1 MNKNEFNSVGYSR
14 LLLVT
19 ANAFNTL
26 SGGGITFTN
35 LFKGWPKDKI
45 ATVHNDKIA
54 PTTDVCDKYYH
65 LSKKEF
71 PWIFPFSLAN
81 YFGGQEKFEGALRTA
96 KSTGKGKSFKT
107 DLLKYIQ
114 RGTQAV
120 FGDEI
125 PTGAVL
131 TYDLKKWIKDFKP
144 DVIYTILGN
153 LQYIRLVRQIAHEF
167 KIPVVVHMMD
177 DWPSVMYKRGV
188 FGPYRRWRMKVELQ
202 KIMNEAA
209 VSLAICDSM
218 ARAYQERYGRPFKA
232 FHNALEAEG
241 WISKARKEWKRKSP
255 FMVVYAGALM
265 PDSQLGSVKDV
276 ADCVASLNKSG
287 LDVEFKI
294 YAPWYFANAY
304 RDELERGKCVQVFD
318 APETMDIES
327 LFTSAN
333 LLLLPVNFDDASV
346 KYIRYSMPT
355 KVPAYMFSGTPT
367 LAYGPSEVVSIG
379 YAQKFQWAYC
389 VTNCDKKE
397 LADAIK
403 RLISE
408 EPLRKNLALRA
419 QELAKE
425 RHDAVKV
432 RADFHKVLI
441 GAVAARVIS

>member
-1 MNKNEFNSVGYSR
+1 MNVNKLKYPR

-19 ANAFNTL
+19 SNAFNQL

-45 ATVHNDKIA
+45 ATVHSDKIT
-54 PTTDVCDKYYH
+54 PTTDVCDKYYR
-65 LSKKEF
+65 LGRKEF
-71 PWIFPFSLAN
+71 PWMFPFSLAN
-81 YFGGQEKFEGALRTA
+81 YFGGQEKFEGVLRTA
-96 KSTGKGKSFKT
+96 KNTGKGRSFRA
-107 DLLKYIQ
+107 DLLKYVQ
-114 RGTQAV
+114 SATQV
-120 FGDEI
+120 IFGDEI

-131 TYDLKKWIKDFKP
+131 SQDLKEWIKDFKP

-167 KIPVVVHMMD
+167 KIPVVIHMMD
-177 DWPSVMYKRGV
+177 DWPAVMYKRGI

-202 KIMNEAA
+202 QVMTEAA
-209 VSLAICDSM
+209 SCLAICDSM
-218 ARAYQERYGRPFKA
+218 AVAYQERYGRHFEA
-232 FHNALEAEG
+232 FHNALESEP
-241 WISKARKEWKRKSP
+241 WVKKARKDWSRKSP
-255 FMVVYAGALM
+255 FTIVYAGALM

-276 ADCVASLNKSG
+276 ADCVASLNKNG

-294 YAPWYFANAY
+294 YAPWYFSNAY
-304 RDELERGKCVQVFD
+304 RDELERGKCVKVFD

-327 LFTSAN
+327 LFTSAD
-333 LLLLPVNFDDASV
+333 LLLLPVNFDEASV

-367 LAYGPSEVVSIG
+367 LAYGPAEVASIG
-379 YAQKFQWAYC
+379 YAEKFQWAYC
-389 VTNCDKKE
+389 VTNRDKKE

-403 RLISE
+403 RLASE
-408 EPLRKNLALRA
+408 EPLRKSLALHA

-432 RADFHKVLI
+432 RADFHKVL
-441 GAVAARVIS
+441 ADAAKR